1 MDIRVGLIYDR
12 IIAMNASV
20 KRSLVF
26 AWFLLIAGATAQA
39 VVHVDASR
47 PGGDGTC
54 WTQAFRTLEAA
65 LAAGAGQ
72 EIWVAAGVYTP
83 AAGLKPGA
91 GTAIYGGFAGNE
103 TLRSQRDPAANAT
116 TVDGWLTLRHVFDL
130 QPVSSN
136 VRLDGLRI
144 TRGRA
149 VPGAGYDPYA
159 GAVLVLAEGVVL
171 ENCTFVDNTATTMGG
186 ALLIQYVDTRI
197 LNCTFASNSSPLG
210 GAVAIND
217 GDAQVGQ
224 CVFRDNRAVGGAA
237 RGGAIWTQKKSPR
250 IAGCEFSG
258 NSAYIGGAV
267 DADPVSMII
276 ADTVFSNNVAS
287 NSGGAVA
294 MHYGSGVV
302 ARCTFVGNRCQ
313 TDNGGGFYSEY
324 APMRIEDTLFQG
336 NRGVAGGAVHLD
348 YRAAGTDVLS
358 RCVFVDNHSTLEG
371 GAFQSY
377 VRTTWLEN
385 CWFSGNTSPFGGAV
399 RAHGG
404 ITNDNTYDPN
414 MTLTLNHC
422 VLYGNYADQHG
433 GAVVNSYVS
442 MAKVYNSI
450 LWGNDCGESFWNPES
465 GGYSKF
471 KDFYN
476 AGSSFL
482 TTRQSDIETLGDYF
496 YSAGPDVHVGSFNA
510 DPLFANPEGPDD
522 ALGTPDDDFGLL
534 AASPCIDRANGDLSP
549 VLDFL
554 YTPRFDEPDV
564 ADLGIGTPTFADVGA
579 FESSPPVHYRDADGD
594 GYGDPD
600 DYVAD
605 EDSPPGYVD
614 NRLDWNDQNAGVYP
628 GAPEVGDGVDNDG
641 DGEIDEG
648 CRNSSSYFAP
658 SQTIAG
664 TSAGWSRMF
673 VMDLTNFRNLAVQ
686 DGYQNFSV
694 SYLLYYN
701 IWTGIYLYDYGAG
714 AFSAVTWLM
723 NLDL

>member
-1 MDIRVGLIYDR
+1 MNYDR
-12 IIAMNASV
+12 SIAMKTFAGS
-20 KRSLVF
+20 RLVF
-26 AWFLLIAGATAQA
+26 ALVLSVSGATAQA

-47 PGGDGTC
+47 PGGDGSC
-54 WTQAFRTLEAA
+54 WAQACRTLEAG
-65 LAAGAGQ
+65 LAAGSGQ
-72 EIWVAAGVYTP
+72 EIWVARGVYTP
-83 AAGLKPGA
+83 TAGLKPGA

-116 TVDGWLTLRHVFDL
+116 VVDGWLTLRHVFDL

-136 VRLDGLRI
+136 VRLDGLQI

-149 VPGAGYDPYA
+149 TSGTGYDTYA
-159 GAVLVLAEGVVL
+159 GAILALAAGLVL
-171 ENCTFVDNTATTMGG
+171 ENCVFSNNTAATMGG
-186 ALLIQYVDTRI
+186 ALLIQYVDSQI
-197 LNCTFASNSSPLG
+197 LNCTFAGNSSPLG

-217 GDAQVGQ
+217 GDALVSG

-237 RGGAIWTQKKSPR
+237 RGGAIWTQDKSPR
-250 IAGCEFSG
+250 IAGCEFGG

-267 DADPVSMII
+267 DADPVSMNI

-294 MHYGSGVV
+294 MHYGTGFVE
-302 ARCTFVGNRCQ
+302 RCTFVGNRCQ
-313 TDNGGGFYSEY
+313 TDNGGGLYSEY
-324 APMRIEDTLFQG
+324 APMRIADSLFQG

-404 ITNDNTYDPN
+404 ITNDNTYDPD
-414 MTLTLNHC
+414 MTITLNHC
-422 VLYGNYADQHG
+422 VLYGNYASQHG
-433 GAVVNSYVS
+433 GAMVNSYVS
-442 MAKVYNSI
+442 LAKVYNSI
-450 LWGNDCGESFWNPES
+450 FWNNDCGETFWDPNT
-465 GGYSKF
+465 GDYKKF

-482 TTRQSDIETLGDYF
+482 MTRHSDIETLDDYH
-496 YSAGPDVHVGSFNA
+496 YSATVESHTGGFSE

-522 ALGTPDDDFGLL
+522 VLGTPDDDFQLT
-534 AASPCIDRANGDLSP
+534 AASPCIDRADGTFSP
-549 VLDFL
+549 ALDYL
-554 YTPRFDEPDV
+554 YTPRFDDPDV
-564 ADLGIGTPTFADVGA
+564 ADLGFGTPAFADVGA

-594 GYGDPD
+594 GFGDPN
-600 DYVAD
+600 DYVVD
-605 EDSPPGYVD
+605 EDPQPGYVE
-614 NRLDWNDQNAGVYP
+614 NRLDWNDANAGVYP

-641 DGEIDEG
+641 DGQIDED
-648 CRNSSSYFAP
+648 CRNSSSYFSAG
-658 SQTIAG
+658 QTIRCAG
-664 TSAGWSRMF
+664 TGWSRTF
-673 VMDLTNFRNLAVQ
+673 VMDLTNFRNLAIQ
-686 DGYQNFSV
+686 DGYQ
-694 SYLLYYN
+694 SYTVNYPLYYN
-701 IWTGIYLYDYGAG
+701 IWTGIYLFGYDSGK
-714 AFSAVTWLM
+714 FDAVTWAM